1 MCRSATAALRI
12 SSHVITGSPTGAR
25 SVCTVAEAVT
35 VSDVCG
41 SSTSKAVTCEPQ

>member
-1 MCRSATAALRI
+1 MSVTESLRTSVQLITA
-12 SSHVITGSPTGAR
+12 SPAGDR
-25 SVCTVAEAVT
+25 LVCTVADAVT